1 MVLPVNF
8 ELTDSRK
15 LVMIGEAGS
24 GKTEM
29 AMNVAAQLR
38 LMTQAPAVFLDMDQ
52 TKPLFRARDAAQA
65 LREKG
70 VTFDVAP
77 QFLDAPVVPHG
88 VKSVLDDPDVYAV
101 MDVGGNKAGALCL
114 GQYAQELQAAR
125 AQVFYTI
132 NPYRCFSQTS
142 HHISQT
148 MEMILAA
155 CQLSDI
161 RIVGNPYIGPQ
172 TSPEDYA
179 QGAVRLEEMLR
190 EIHQKVYGWLVPEFL
205 KDQPG
210 MPSLERYLLIDPF
223 MPGVLDIS

>member
-1 MVLPVNF
+1 MLLPVNF
-8 ELTDSRK
+8 EISDSRK

-29 AMNVAAQLR
+29 AMNIAAQLKG
-38 LMTQAPAVFLDMDQ
+38 MTQAPAVFLDMDQ

-70 VTFDVAP
+70 VTFNVAQ

-88 VKSVLDDPDVYAV
+88 VKSALDAPDVYTV

-114 GQYAQELQAAR
+114 GQYARELEAAN

-132 NPYRCFSQTS
+132 NPYRSFSQTS
-142 HHISQT
+142 GHIAQT

-155 CQLSDI
+155 CQLRDI
-161 RIVGNPYIGPQ
+161 RVVGNPYIGPQ
-172 TSPEDYA
+172 TTPEDYRM
-179 QGAVRLEEMLR
+179 GAARLEEMLK
-190 EIHQKVYGWLVPEFL
+190 EIGHEVYGWLIPEFL
-205 KDQPG
+205 KGQPG
-210 MPSLERYLLIDPF
+210 MPDLERYLVIDPF
-223 MPGVLDIS
+223 MTGVLDIS

>member
-1 MVLPVNF
+1 MILPVNF
-8 ELTDSRK
+8 EIADSRK

-24 GKTEM
+24 GKTEL
-29 AMNVAAQLR
+29 AMNIAASIR
-38 LMTQAPAVFLDMDQ
+38 EMTQAPAVFLDMDQ

-70 VTFDVAP
+70 VTFNVTQ

-88 VKSVLDDPDVYAV
+88 VKSALADPELYVV

-114 GQYAQELQAAR
+114 GQYALELEKAQ

-132 NPYRCFSQTS
+132 NPYRSFSQTS
-142 HHISQT
+142 GHIAQT
-148 MEMILAA
+148 REMILSC
-155 CQLSDI
+155 CQLNDV

-172 TSPEDYA
+172 TTPQDYRAGA
-179 QGAVRLEEMLR
+179 QKLEEMLH
-190 EIHQKVYGWLVPEFL
+190 EINLSVYAWLVPQSL
-205 KDQPG
+205 KDH
-210 MPSLERYLLIDPF
+210 LEPLPERCILIDPF